1 MKKNVLS
8 SKQTAILK
16 FIKQF
21 IESKPY
27 PPSIRDIKNGCGLSS
42 TSVVDYNLKILE
54 EKNYLKR
61 DTSVSRGIYLQA
73 QKHVSSLIETSDPD
87 TTINQIELDD
97 LEFENRGDSRTITIP
112 FLGYIAAGEPLSIPP
127 SDKWNSNEFDSVE
140 IPAFLQKGNNDLFAL
155 KVKGDSMIDALVTEG
170 DIIIMEQTTQAQP
183 RDMVAAW
190 LNDNEEV
197 TLKYFQI
204 KNDKVILRPANPTM
218 SPIEIPANKVSIQ
231 GKIVGLIRSLS

>member
-61 DTSVSRGIYLQA
+61 HLTLPSYSRGRELL
-73 QKHVSSLIETSDPD
+73 KSS
-87 TTINQIELDD
+87 
-97 LEFENRGDSRTITIP
+97 
-112 FLGYIAAGEPLSIPP
+112 
-127 SDKWNSNEFDSVE
+127 
-140 IPAFLQKGNNDLFAL
+140 
-155 KVKGDSMIDALVTEG
+155 
-170 DIIIMEQTTQAQP
+170 
-183 RDMVAAW
+183 
-190 LNDNEEV
+190 
-197 TLKYFQI
+197 
-204 KNDKVILRPANPTM
+204 
-218 SPIEIPANKVSIQ
+218 
-231 GKIVGLIRSLS
+231 